1 METNTLRSSERSKLE
16 EASHILYECIILYK
30 LLKCLAA
37 INSVADKLYQ
47 CYIITL
53 LYCITYYIIEIDT
66 IFNIKKYWIEY
77 CIIFIIVLIPP
88 FFKLFDLCVIYQ
100 HGLNVVKHWVEI
112 AHLFLT
118 GTVPLDVLL
127 SQCCHHR
134 SCCLLTG
141 IHTELPR
148 NSFNKFSTVLFS
160 FTEQTWEHHYLN
172 PSLSEAC
179 WWQASIEPQKLPPTV
194 YCGLWIVK

>member
-1 METNTLRSSERSKLE
+1 M
-16 EASHILYECIILYK
+16 
-30 LLKCLAA
+30 
-37 INSVADKLYQ
+37 
-47 CYIITL
+47 
-53 LYCITYYIIEIDT
+53 
-66 IFNIKKYWIEY
+66 NIVFFLIK
-77 CIIFIIVLIPP
+77 VLIPP

-100 HGLNVVKHWVEI
+100 HGLNVVKHCILQPLMSHDLFFKFGI

-179 WWQASIEPQKLPPTV
+179 WWQASIEPQQLPPTV
-194 YCGLWIVK
+194 SCGLVDSEIMFKNRISQKA